1 MGKCLQVDELTVLH
15 LQEHTSNLSGKLRID
30 GLNLGEDDLAQD
42 LLLLGGLGT
51 GKLRLQH
58 RGIVSLAPASLIG
71 TIGVVVTAIST
82 ASTLTIVG
90 RVSRHTTRTSV
101 RRRHTTATLRSA
113 ATTHGSLLSLHSS
126 HELRSAGLAVLGR
139 KLSGHTVHVGGHL
152 LGNTTTATL
161 LRVARELTRSTTLDT
176 AHADARLREW
186 HTTATLWYKARL
198 LAVENGRLHV
208 LLRHTGRGS
217 SLLHTQLVASLDTG
231 LELALANILA
241 LSQSNIQGL
250 AVDHALVHLS
260 NSLGGIIRIAEAD
273 ETKAL
278 ALTKFLVTLLISFLV
293 GVFLLGLLGFLL
305 GLRLLLVVFFLLLIV
320 VGSIGRSIPHHLG
333 GGDGAK
339 LGKHLAE
346 LLIIHIVIKVLDVE
360 VDTLVLIGFFQT
372 SSFLLLTLMLLL
384 GTTNVKVLATE
395 VLTVELL
402 DSLGGAFMGGEID
415 KTEATALALL
425 ITGKRRRRDVTILLE
440 ELTELVVGGLSADI
454 LDVNVGKVSFHLLKL
469 ALTVLLR
476 DVMTDVDLL
485 LVEKH
490 AINVLDGLVSSL
502 VRLVM
507 DKTIALGVAVLVLGN
522 LAAQNVAKGSK
533 GIMESLVV
541 NRNIQVLDE
550 DIALASLAE
559 SRVTLRPHDAA
570 RTALDEGVIELLQSL
585 LSISSRVVIDVG
597 IAQRATRDGITTDTD
612 GGDSTDLGEEL
623 EEHGLGDRGIKLSDV
638 ERGGVL
644 RMGSSGARSGS
655 RGVFGACSADGGVDS
670 GLGIAAA
677 IIEGGVVEVGG
688 KLVNSAG
695 GSVGGHFDVEN
706 VENR

>member
-15 LQEHTSNLSGKLRID
+15 LQEHTSDLSGKLRID
-30 GLNLGEDDLAQD
+30 GLNLGEDDLTQD
-42 LLLLGGLGT
+42 LLLLGRLGT

-58 RGIVSLAPASLIG
+58 RAVVSLAPASLIG
-71 TIGVVVTAIST
+71 TIGGVVTAIST

-360 VDTLVLIGFFQT
+360 VDTL
-372 SSFLLLTLMLLL
+372 LLLTLMLLL
-384 GTTNVKVLATE
+384 GTANVKVLATE

-425 ITGKRRRRDVTILLE
+425 VTGKRRRRDVTILLE

-476 DVMTDVDLL
+476 DVVTDVDLL

-541 NRNIQVLDE
+541 NGNIQVLDE

-570 RTALDEGVIELLQSL
+570 RAALDEGVIELLQGL

-623 EEHGLGDRGIKLSDV
+623 EEHGLGDRGIKLSNV

-670 GLGIAAA
+670 RLGIAAA